1 LVATL
6 FSNFYT
12 IVFYTGGKIM
22 SPDLERLVGR
32 AVTDKDFRDKLLADP
47 EGTVKGSGLS
57 ISAEELAKLK
67 AGVKQVKPDQLDQQ
81 FAGLQTNW

>member
-1 LVATL
+1 
-6 FSNFYT
+6 
-12 IVFYTGGKIM
+12 M

-32 AVTDKDFRDKLLADP
+32 AVTDKAFRDKLLADP

-67 AGVKQVKPDQLDQQ
+67 AGVEQVKKDTTPDQLDQQ
-81 FAGLQTNW
+81 FATVQGNW